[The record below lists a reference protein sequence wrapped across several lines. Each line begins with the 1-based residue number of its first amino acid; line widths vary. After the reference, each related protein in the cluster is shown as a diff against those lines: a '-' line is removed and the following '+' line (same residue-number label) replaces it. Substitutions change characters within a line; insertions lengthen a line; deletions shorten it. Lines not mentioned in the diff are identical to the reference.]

1 MKIIVTGC
9 AGFIGFHVSKKL
21 LESKDNIIIGID
33 ILNDYYN
40 VNQKEENLKE
50 LLQFENFSFYK
61 DDIVHTRLIETHK
74 PDKVCHLAAYAGVRY
89 SIENPCIYAR
99 VNIEGFVNLIEQACK
114 TNVGTFVYASSS
126 SVYGLEKKVPFQEDF
141 KIDACNSPYAVSK
154 RCKEMYA
161 EMYHRLY
168 GTSIIGLRFFTV
180 YGPKGRPDMAPYK
193 FLQSIMNGSPLT
205 QYGSGTS
212 RRDYTYI
219 DDIVDGIISAL
230 DNKKNL
236 GCEVI
241 NLGNS
246 NPVSLHDFIKTCEK
260 VSNKKSNIEVKKEQI
275 GDVPITFADIQKA
288 RELLDYEPQTDLEYG
303 LEKTYLW
310 LYQRNYLKTEKL

>member
-9 AGFIGFHVSKKL
+9 AGFIGYHVTKKL

-168 GTSIIGLRFFTV
+168 GISIIGLRFFTV

-193 FLQSIMNGSPLT
+193 FLQSIINGSPLI

-230 DNKKNL
+230 NNKKNL

-246 NPVSLHDFIKTCEK
+246 NPVSLNDFIKTCEK

-275 GDVPITFADIQKA
+275 GDVPITFANIQKA
-288 RELLDYEPQTDLEYG
+288 RELLDYEPQTGLEYG

-310 LYQRNYLKTEKL
+310 LYQRSYLKTEKL